1 MTRVRALIPTTTLAL
16 GAVALLAAIAA
27 AGAAGAGPAGA
38 ARTAGAGTGAQA
50 HAAAACPSGLG
61 SARDP
66 SNPLAL
72 ATPPGSNPLSGAQS
86 RLFVQTPARGTAG
99 KAIASLLGVTPPDSE
114 SWASFTASLQSG
126 ALAGKLSGN
135 PTLAG
140 EVSLLSKI
148 ADEPETSRFS
158 GYTAGGG
165 PGAISSQL
173 NKFLCR
179 MHTVDPGAIP
189 LLSTYF
195 ILHNNHCATES
206 ASEQAVFKRQVDE
219 FVAGVANYPT
229 VVFIEED
236 AVDTSG
242 CLTRAGFAIRKQ
254 LLAYEVSAVAKIPH
268 AVAYL
273 DGGTEDANSAKFAAT
288 ILNAAG
294 IGKIRGFFLN
304 ATHKNWTSKEIAF
317 GTKIS
322 KLTGGA
328 HFIVNTADNGR
339 GPLLNRHPSTQGVE
353 NLCNPPGRGLG
364 PKPTTA
370 TGFPLV
376 DAFEWTSVPGKS
388 GGVCHPGDPP
398 GGVFG
403 VNLALTLA
411 RNATN
416 QLGPGYPSQPY

>member
-1 MTRVRALIPTTTLAL
+1 MRRVRALVPTTMLAL
-16 GAVALLAAIAA
+16 GAVALLAAATT
-27 AGAAGAGPAGA
+27 AGAAGAKTPPQ
-38 ARTAGAGTGAQA
+38 AQA

-86 RLFVQTPARGTAG
+86 RLFVQTPARGTAA
-99 KAIASLLGVTPPDSE
+99 KVIASLLGVTPPDTE

-126 ALAGKLSGN
+126 ALAQKLGGD

-173 NKFLCR
+173 GKFLCR
-179 MHTVDPGAIP
+179 MQTADPGAIP

-195 ILHNNHCATES
+195 IQHNNHCATES
-206 ASEQAVFKRQVDE
+206 ASEQAIFKRQVDE
-219 FVAGVANYPT
+219 FVAGVGNYPT
-229 VVFIEED
+229 VVLIEED

-242 CLTRAGFAIRKQ
+242 CLTRAGLAIRKQ
-254 LLAYEVSAVAKIPH
+254 LLAYEVNAVANIPH

-339 GPLLNRHPSTQGVE
+339 GPLLNPHPSRQGVE

-370 TGFPLV
+370 TSFPLV

-388 GGVCHPGDPP
+388 GGLCHPGDPP
-398 GGVFG
+398 GGVFA

-411 RNATN
+411 RNANN

>member
-1 MTRVRALIPTTTLAL
+1 MAALVVAVGALVWLA
-16 GAVALLAAIAA
+16 GVGA
-27 AGAAGAGPAGA
+27 AGAASG
-38 ARTAGAGTGAQA
+38 AGAGARA
-50 HAAAACPSGLG
+50 HTAAVCSSGLG

-72 ATPPGSNPLSGAQS
+72 ATPPGSDPLSGAQS
-86 RLFVQTPARGTAG
+86 RLFVQTPARGTAA
-99 KAIASLLGVTPPDSE
+99 KVIASLLGVTPPDTE
-114 SWASFTASLQSG
+114 SWASFTASMQSG
-126 ALAGKLSGN
+126 ALAQKLSGD
-135 PTLAG
+135 PALANQ
-140 EVSLLSKI
+140 VSLLSKI

-165 PGAISSQL
+165 PGAIFSQL
-173 NKFLCR
+173 GKFLCR
-179 MHTVDPGAIP
+179 MHTVDPSAIP

-206 ASEQAVFKRQVDE
+206 ANDQAVFKRQVDE

-229 VVFIEED
+229 VVLIEED

-242 CLTRAGFAIRKQ
+242 CLTRAGLAIRKR
-254 LLAYEVSAVAKIPH
+254 LLAYEVSAVASIPH

-273 DGGTEDANSAKFAAT
+273 DGGTRDANSAKFAAT

-294 IGKIRGFFLN
+294 VGKIRGFFLN

-339 GPLLNRHPSTQGVE
+339 GPLLNPHPSRQGVE

-370 TGFPLV
+370 TAFPLV

-388 GGVCHPGDPP
+388 GGLCHPGDPP

-411 RNATN
+411 RNANN